1 MARRKAH
8 ARWTGSLKEG
18 KGSVDFGDGLF
29 EGAYSFASRFDEGT
43 GTNPEELL
51 GAAHASCFAMALA
64 LALGRVGV
72 TPDYVDATAHVTVA
86 LQSGGF
92 KITKSHLVCR
102 AKVPGIDQATF
113 GQHAEA
119 AKAGCPVSRVL
130 AGTEISLEAKLV
142 DKEATDPPS

>member
-1 MARRKAH
+1 MATRKAH

-29 EGAYSFASRFDEGT
+29 EGAYSFTSRFEEGT

-119 AKAGCPVSRVL
+119 AKAGCPVSRAL
-130 AGTEISLEAKLV
+130 AGPRSR
-142 DKEATDPPS
+142 SRRS

>member
-1 MARRKAH
+1 MATRKAH

-29 EGAYSFASRFDEGT
+29 EGAYSFTSRFEEGT

-86 LQSGGF
+86 PQSGGF

-102 AKVPGIDQATF
+102 AKVPGVAQATF

-119 AKAGCPVSRVL
+119 AKAGCPVSRAL
-130 AGTEISLEAKLV
+130 AGPRSR
-142 DKEATDPPS
+142 SRRS

>member
-1 MARRKAH
+1 MATRKAH

-29 EGAYSFASRFDEGT
+29 EGAYSFTSRFEEGT

-119 AKAGCPVSRVL
+119 AKAGCPVSR
-130 AGTEISLEAKLV
+130 ALV
-142 DKEATDPPS
+142 GPRSRSRRS